1 MNIYIAAYLFAIA
14 TLLPSTILF
23 AQNQSEIAFQIPE
36 ADLIPEGITYD
47 PMEKAFYVSSTYKRK
62 IVKINSKGI
71 VTDFTT
77 EKDELLGVL
86 GLQVDPERRILW
98 AVCATGADYM
108 PIKDL
113 TDEIDGSSGIFKYD
127 LQTGTL
133 IKKYTRGNLAKRSFL
148 NDLTIDQQGKVFI
161 TDTMNGEI
169 LSIDPDKDSLY
180 SYLEVP
186 KGYHP
191 NGIDISPDGHFLFV
205 ALYNPT
211 PGGSILRMNINTRES
226 ELLELPE
233 NETIEADGLYYF
245 QQSLIAV
252 QPGIKDKI
260 VARYYFDD
268 NYTRII
274 KVESLVTDQQKELAQ
289 PTTGVV
295 VDGDFYFIANSQLQI
310 FRQIFNENK
319 VLSENNLKDPLI
331 LKVRVI

>member
-1 MNIYIAAYLFAIA
+1 MNIYIAACLFAIA

-62 IVKINSKGI
+62 IVKINSQGI

-77 EKDELLGVL
+77 EKQDELLGVL
-86 GLQVDPERRILW
+86 GLKVDPERRILW

-180 SYLEVP
+180 SYFEVP

-191 NGIDISPDGHFLFV
+191 NGIDISPDGQFLFV
-205 ALYNPT
+205 AF
-211 PGGSILRMNINTRES
+211 IIQLR
-226 ELLELPE
+226 
-233 NETIEADGLYYF
+233 EA
-245 QQSLIAV
+245 V
-252 QPGIKDKI
+252 
-260 VARYYFDD
+260 
-268 NYTRII
+268 
-274 KVESLVTDQQKELAQ
+274 
-289 PTTGVV
+289 
-295 VDGDFYFIANSQLQI
+295 FY
-310 FRQIFNENK
+310 E
-319 VLSENNLKDPLI
+319 
-331 LKVRVI
+331 